1 MLAALPAYLEIIP
14 YKLLLSKG
22 LGLVFFFLL

>member
-1 MLAALPAYLEIIP
+1 MLAAFPAYLKIIP

-22 LGLVFFFLL
+22 LSFIFFLFL